1 MSTQMH
7 PQVAEALRQAQQFQS
22 AFEDQLHRTNSGSFA
37 GTDEAKTVDVTLNG
51 RQWLTDLH
59 IEEGLLRLGAEA
71 VEQRINE
78 ALQDADAVASAGI
91 EARQQ
96 QFLESLAGISSE
108 LQKGL
113 GIT

>member
-1 MSTQMH
+1 M
-7 PQVAEALRQAQQFQS
+7 
-22 AFEDQLHRTNSGSFA
+22 HRTNSGSFA